1 MRVRCK
7 NCQSVVERDR
17 LEGLSY
23 DPGSLMPDSFACPV
37 CGAVDSFEVVREVTV
52 YLIEDTEGKIPSFY
66 LSCTPLSEGSPARV
80 VCRWNV
86 EVVAGAEALKDAIE
100 RTGRF

>member
-7 NCQSVVERDR
+7 SCQSVVERDR

-37 CGAVDSFEVVREVTV
+37 CGAVDNFEVVREVTV
-52 YLIEDTEGKIPSFY
+52 YLIEDTEDLNY
-66 LSCTPLSEGSPARV
+66 HLSCKPPSEGSPARV
-80 VCRWNV
+80 VCRWIV
-86 EVVAGAEALKDAIE
+86 EVVVGAEALKDAIE